1 MRQVRTYRR
10 ILSAR
15 MAPKRIWQAVLAVI
29 LLIGIYLFLP
39 TSEIAIARTWLETFL
54 GRLR

>member
-15 MAPKRIWQAVLAVI
+15 MAPKRIWQAVLALI
-29 LLIGIYLFLP
+29 LLMGIYLFLP
-39 TSEIAIARTWLETFL
+39 APEIAIARQWMEAML
-54 GRLR
+54 GRFR